1 MFDISFFEMS
11 IYEIAVT
18 TIYIINFMV
27 ILNLIFREKRNI
39 NTTLTWLLILVL
51 IPALGFILYIA
62 FGRNISKTICLD

>member
-27 ILNLIFREKRNI
+27 ILNLIFREKKKHKYNFNMASYI
-39 NTTLTWLLILVL
+39 SIDSCSWIHTLYSFW
-51 IPALGFILYIA
+51 
-62 FGRNISKTICLD
+62 

>member
-27 ILNLIFREKRNI
+27 ILNLS
-39 NTTLTWLLILVL
+39 
-51 IPALGFILYIA
+51 LG
-62 FGRNISKTICLD
+62 KKET